1 MAYYTRTGDKGR
13 TRIIGGHVYEKN
25 HIRIETYGNIDALNS
40 LLGYTISQLDSRI
53 DADIIDECQTIQQD
67 LFDCGNDLAQINQE
81 RPYKLTED
89 RIQWLEGLIDQYAD
103 QLPPLE
109 KFIIPGGSPQAGLL
123 HMCRTGTRE
132 AERLTVGL
140 LNSEDSGQN
149 NETTLRYLN
158 RLSDYFFVIA
168 RLINYRHGVDDVQY
182 KNSKPV
188 FTDGIRKNKLNKK
201 SEG

>member
-1 MAYYTRTGDKGR
+1 
-13 TRIIGGHVYEKN
+13 
-25 HIRIETYGNIDALNS
+25 
-40 LLGYTISQLDSRI
+40 
-53 DADIIDECQTIQQD
+53 
-67 LFDCGNDLAQINQE
+67 
-81 RPYKLTED
+81 
-89 RIQWLEGLIDQYAD
+89 
-103 QLPPLE
+103 
-109 KFIIPGGSPQAGLL
+109 
-123 HMCRTGTRE
+123 MCRTGTRE